1 MQALK
6 TQFRSLTGAIVI
18 GAIGIG
24 FTATASATVTYDGTA
39 WLELT
44 LTSVQDASA
53 TDISD
58 TEWSVQAEGAGFVDT
73 FSDGTASAG
82 GTISTAP
89 VFPNPPLSLGVGG
102 SVFQSSESF
111 GSASDGFA
119 QTFALTDLT
128 VLIENN
134 YFEDLTFA
142 FDYEYLAEAEVEVLS
157 PIALDAFA
165 RATVIAYDDF
175 FDFDLDVE
183 ANVDFFLGPPLSESF
198 TNNGSFMLTV
208 PAFDINTITAYIE
221 TEGFAE
227 AVPEPASI
235 ALLTAGLIGIGS
247 VRRRR
252 AIA

>member
-6 TQFRSLTGAIVI
+6 TQFRTLTAAIVI
-18 GAIGIG
+18 GTLGVG

-134 YFEDLTFA
+134 YIEDLTFA
-142 FDYEYLAEAEVEVLS
+142 FDYEYLAEAAVEVLS
-157 PIALDAFA
+157 PTALDAFA
-165 RATVIAYDDF
+165 RATVTAFDDF
-175 FDFDLDVE
+175 LDFDLDVE
-183 ANVDFFLGPPLSESF
+183 ANVDLLLGPPLSESF
-198 TNNGSFMLTV
+198 TNSGSILLTA
-208 PAFDINTITAYIE
+208 PASGSNTITAYIE

-227 AVPEPASI
+227 AVPEPVTIVLVA
-235 ALLTAGLIGIGS
+235 AGLVGVGTT
-247 VRRRR
+247 RRRR
-252 AIA
+252 TD